1 MRFLNEIKVGIVVLA
16 GVALIIFGYF
26 SLRGVGL
33 GAEIYYLKLD
43 GAAAI
48 AQGNDV
54 RLQGVKIGQ
63 VQEVGFDTTD
73 QKPLLTLAVRRSDPP
88 FRLLKTYTYSVQS
101 AGIVGENYVD
111 IRGPYTPSA
120 PVYAKNTPSQII
132 PGEASSGLLGVTNNA
147 EAIAEDLRETIRS
160 FNVTLERINNGVLN
174 VQNQRKLAE
183 TLDGLAKLTE
193 NASQSF
199 GPEGVKVGFGD
210 SRVQN
215 DLRRAMANVEQASR
229 IAAQASRNIE
239 RASQNAYLASE
250 DGRGILRD
258 LRGETRGV
266 VRGLVDENRGQ
277 IRSLLGS
284 VNSSAKNIAGITETL
299 DFALKQ
305 GGFKENSQ
313 LAFQSL
319 RRAAENVEVATSG
332 LRKLGEDPENT
343 NALKATLVALR
354 DSTDALKLTA
364 QSIRDGL
371 GSGET
376 GRFNQI
382 LNNLNGVTKNLE
394 GTTAG
399 LQNIIG
405 DPKTQGDIKGAVSN
419 LNETLAATRSAAQR
433 INGLL
438 GGRNPRRNRETTD
451 EKTGGTSSNPQDAT
465 TKTENDANA
474 FTDSQGISFTYR
486 YLRDGAPRRSDR
498 NFGDFQYDG
507 EFGGN
512 PLRLGLANIG
522 DGSDVTAQ
530 SGSFLSD
537 NLALRYGLYRS
548 KLGVGAEFRKG
559 KFSLEGNAW
568 APNDRAYN
576 LYGGYQITD
585 NLEILAGREEIGGR
599 GSSALGLRFR
609 Q

>member
-1 MRFLNEIKVGIVVLA
+1 MRFLNEIKVGVVVLA
-16 GVALIIFGYF
+16 GMALIIFGYF

-63 VQEVGFDTTD
+63 VQEVGFDNAD
-73 QKPLLTLAVRRSDPP
+73 QKPILTLAVRRSDPP

-111 IRGPYTPSA
+111 IRGPYTPNA
-120 PVYAKNTPSQII
+120 PIYAKNTPSQII
-132 PGEASSGLLGVTNNA
+132 PGEASNGLLGVTDNA
-147 EAIAEDLRETIRS
+147 EEIANELRQTIRN
-160 FNVTLERINNGVLN
+160 FNVTLERINDGVLN

-210 SRVQN
+210 ARVQN
-215 DLRRAMANVEQASR
+215 DLRRAMANVEEASR

-239 RASQNAYLASE
+239 RASQNAFLASQ
-250 DGRGILRD
+250 DGRGIIRD

-266 VRGLVDENRGQ
+266 VRGLVNENRGQ
-277 IRSLLGS
+277 IRALLGN
-284 VNSSAKNIAGITETL
+284 VNNSAENIAGITETL

-343 NALKATLVALR
+343 LALKNTLGALR
-354 DSTDALKLTA
+354 DSTDALRATA

-371 GSGET
+371 GNGET

-438 GGRNPRRNRETTD
+438 GGRNPRRNRETGENPTA
-451 EKTGGTSSNPQDAT
+451 GPQDQT

-486 YLRDGAPRRSDR
+486 FLRDGAPRRSDR
-498 NFGDFQYDG
+498 NFGDFEYNG
-507 EFGGN
+507 EFGGK
-512 PLRLGLANIG
+512 PLRFGLAGIG
-522 DGSDVTAQ
+522 DGTDVTLQ

-537 NLALRYGLYRS
+537 NVALRYGLYRS
-548 KLGVGAEFRKG
+548 KLGVGAEYRNG
-559 KFSLEGNAW
+559 KFSLEGNVW
-568 APNDRAYN
+568 APNDRSYN
-576 LYGGYQITD
+576 FYGGYSVTK

-599 GSSALGLRFR
+599 GTSALGLRFR